1 MKNILH
7 KLCIRLKL
15 YREIYN
21 GHFDIVKTLAG
32 TYFIDGNYAPL
43 TLKRCIELERGYHQ
57 ECYMKME
64 HDVQKNTPSKALIG
78 AGVGAAALLMTGC
91 NDIEKVD
98 SANGTLLPPNPIRV
112 PDPPHS

>member
-64 HDVQKNTPSKALIG
+64 HDVQKNATGNKA
-78 AGVGAAALLMTGC
+78 AGTRARKGLRTLKTTAAELVKL
-91 NDIEKVD
+91 
-98 SANGTLLPPNPIRV
+98 TLGKE
-112 PDPPHS
+112 